1 MAPQVFI
8 TGFPGFIARR
18 LVDRILDKNPDT
30 TFTVLIEERMRGVAD
45 ATIKGMERP
54 HPGFIEATSV
64 VTGDICR
71 PRLGMSE
78 QIYQEVTGR
87 TTHVWHL
94 AAVYDLAVPSSLAYK
109 VNVLGTANVL
119 DFCEDCPGLRRLD
132 HVSTCFVSGDRTGL
146 VLESELDQGQG
157 FHNHYEST
165 KCWSELEVRRR
176 MVRLPVAIHRPA
188 IVMGDSHTG
197 ETDKYDG
204 LYFVMDLLRRLPSW
218 MPMVHLGPG
227 TALVN
232 IVPVDFVVDAMAQL
246 WTMEEAVG
254 STFHL
259 ADPYPH
265 TMREVLEAMMS
276 AFGFRRPLASVPP
289 ALAEQ
294 ALEVETVRNLV
305 RIPEQTVT
313 YLNHDISF
321 DTANQRRLLEGTGV
335 RCPDVMTV
343 LPALAEYVRQHP
355 DKPFLDGR
363 TV

>member
-188 IVMGDSHTG
+188 IVMETPTPARPTSTTG
-197 ETDKYDG
+197 CT
-204 LYFVMDLLRRLPSW
+204 S
-218 MPMVHLGPG
+218 
-227 TALVN
+227 
-232 IVPVDFVVDAMAQL
+232 
-246 WTMEEAVG
+246 
-254 STFHL
+254 
-259 ADPYPH
+259 
-265 TMREVLEAMMS
+265 
-276 AFGFRRPLASVPP
+276 
-289 ALAEQ
+289 
-294 ALEVETVRNLV
+294 
-305 RIPEQTVT
+305 
-313 YLNHDISF
+313 
-321 DTANQRRLLEGTGV
+321 
-335 RCPDVMTV
+335 
-343 LPALAEYVRQHP
+343 
-355 DKPFLDGR
+355 
-363 TV
+363 

>member
-18 LVDRILDKNPDT
+18 LVDRILDSNPDV

-54 HPGFIEATSV
+54 HPGFIEATEV

-71 PRLGMSE
+71 PRLGMNRGVYE
-78 QIYQEVTGR
+78 DVAAR

-94 AAVYDLAVPSSLAYK
+94 AAVYDLAVSSAVAYK

-119 DFCEDCPGLRRLD
+119 DFCERCRDLERLD
-132 HVSTCFVSGDRTGL
+132 HVSTCLVSGRRRGL
-146 VLESELDQGQG
+146 VLERELDQGQA

-176 MVRLPVAIHRPA
+176 MDRLPVTIHRPA
-188 IVMGDSHTG
+188 IVSGDSRTG

-204 LYFVMDLLRRLPSW
+204 LYYVAALLSRLPRW
-218 MPMVHLGPG
+218 APLVHLGPG
-227 TALVN
+227 TARVN
-232 IVPVDFVVDAMAQL
+232 IVPVDFVVDAMAEL
-246 WTMEEAVG
+246 WTTDDALGE
-254 STFHL
+254 TFHL

-265 TMREVLEAMMS
+265 TMREVMEAMMT
-276 AFGFRRPLASVPP
+276 ALGHRRPLLSLPP
-289 ALAEQ
+289 GLAGHALA
-294 ALEVETVRNLV
+294 LDPVRSVV
-305 RIPEQTVT
+305 RIPEETVT
-313 YLNHDISF
+313 YLNHDVSF
-321 DTANQRRLLEGTGV
+321 DTANQRRLLEGAGV
-335 RCPDVMTV
+335 KCPDALEIV
-343 LPALAEYVRQHP
+343 PAMVEYVRQHP

-363 TV
+363 TA